1 MLIQVMNKFIAL
13 LCVFLLLVTPVSV
26 CAASSSSESTLENG
40 KVTQLHEGQTAPFA
54 GILLSDDAAARL
66 YGDLKFTE
74 KECQLRLDR
83 ELKLNTTQLMAQLDA
98 LKLRFDVE
106 VTRSE
111 SLLSIKNERIKFL
124 EDNWTPPAWYESG
137 EFWFAL
143 GVVSGILVTVGAGY
157 AIGQAAK

>member
-1 MLIQVMNKFIAL
+1 MLIPMMNKLIAA
-13 LCVFLLLVTPVSV
+13 LCTFLLITTPVLV
-26 CAASSSSESTLENG
+26 HADVSSPESTLTPG
-40 KVTQLHEGQTAPFA
+40 KVTQLSEGQSAPFS

-83 ELKLNTTQLMAQLDA
+83 ELKLNTTQLTAQLDA

-124 EDNWTPPAWYESG
+124 EDNWSPPAWYESG

-143 GVVSGILVTVGAGY
+143 GVASGILVTVGAGY

>member
-1 MLIQVMNKFIAL
+1 MLLPVMNKAIAVM
-13 LCVFLLLVTPVSV
+13 CAFLLVTTPILAHAEDSPPRP
-26 CAASSSSESTLENG
+26 ALTAG
-40 KVTQLHEGQTAPFA
+40 KVTQLYQGQRAPFA

-74 KECQLRLDR
+74 KECQLRLSR
-83 ELKLNTTQLMAQLDA
+83 ELQINTTQLTAQLDA

-106 VTRSE
+106 TTRSE

-124 EDNWTPPAWYESG
+124 ETNWKPPAWYESG
-137 EFWFAL
+137 EFWFAMGL
-143 GVVSGILVTVGAGY
+143 VGGILVTVGAGY